1 MMGEL
6 PKKDPDSGLES
17 HNLNVVKSLRQIDD
31 LTLDFSSF
39 LTEEIS
45 WSKRI
50 SLSFKLSINFPL
62 KYLLSS
68 SLRVRR
74 FKPDILHVQG
84 CVISP
89 YIYFLLLSPFRS
101 KRVITVHGIS
111 SQEARSG
118 NYGEFPRMMSF
129 Y

>member
-50 SLSFKLSINFPL
+50 SLSFKLSINFPFR
-62 KYLLSS
+62 YLLYS

-74 FKPDILHVQG
+74 F
-84 CVISP
+84 
-89 YIYFLLLSPFRS
+89 

>member
-1 MMGEL
+1 MRVLMMGEL
-6 PKKDPDSGLES
+6 SKKDPDSGLES
-17 HNLNVVKSLRQIDD
+17 HNLNVVKNLRQIDG
-31 LTLDFSSF
+31 LTFDFFSF

-50 SLSFKLSINFPL
+50 SLSFELSINSLF
-62 KYLLSS
+62 KYILSS
-68 SLRVRR
+68 TLRVRR
-74 FKPDILHVQG
+74 FKPDILHVHG

-89 YIYFLLLSPFRS
+89 YIYFLLLSPYRS

-118 NYGEFPRMMSF
+118 NYGEFPG
-129 Y
+129 